1 MKKTKTIPIADEN
14 KKIQPKGKEKGM
26 ERMNMWKV
34 VALVF
39 LALFG
44 LAVTGGLFRIYTTHA
59 GPPMN
64 VPTQEQMD
72 SARNV
77 VAQELAKSGDNISNY
92 EVTVSSMIMKLDR
105 TPPMFNMMEGPEDQ
119 RFDENMS
126 LGNTIHVSLE
136 SDTKTHF
143 YLVSIDSGKI
153 IMHSFTEWTGNG

>member
-1 MKKTKTIPIADEN
+1 MKN
-14 KKIQPKGKEKGM
+14 KAQTKGKERGM

-34 VALVF
+34 VAIIF

-44 LAVTGGLFRIYTTHA
+44 LALAGGVFRIFSAHS

-64 VPTQEQMD
+64 VPTREQMD
-72 SARNV
+72 SARAI
-77 VAQELAKSGDNISNY
+77 VAQELLANGDDISNY
-92 EVTVSSMIMKLDR
+92 EVTVSSMIRRFDR
-105 TPPMFNMMEGPEDQ
+105 VPPMFNMMKGPEDQ

>member
-1 MKKTKTIPIADEN
+1 MKSKAQT
-14 KKIQPKGKEKGM
+14 KGKEKDIKS
-26 ERMNMWKV
+26 MNMWKV
-34 VALVF
+34 VAIVF
-39 LALFG
+39 LVLFG
-44 LAVTGGLFRIYTTHA
+44 LALAGGVFRIFSAHA

-64 VPTQEQMD
+64 VPTHEQMD
-72 SARNV
+72 AARNV
-77 VAQELAKSGDNISNY
+77 VAQELLANGDDISNY
-92 EVTVSSMIMKLDR
+92 EATVSSMIRRFDR
-105 TPPMFNMMEGPEDQ
+105 VPPMFNMMKGPEDQ